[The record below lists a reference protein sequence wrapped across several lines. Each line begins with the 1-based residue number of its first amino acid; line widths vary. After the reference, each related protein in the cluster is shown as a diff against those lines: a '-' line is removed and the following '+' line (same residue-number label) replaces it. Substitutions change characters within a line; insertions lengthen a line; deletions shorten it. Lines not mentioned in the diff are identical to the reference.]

1 MIKLIAFLG
10 NPGKDYEKTRHNAG
24 FLFADEIYPSA
35 NWQSKFHAFYLQ
47 DGERRILKPLTYMN
61 LSGTSVSE
69 ASSFFKIKA
78 EEILVVHDDMD
89 LPLGKAVLQ
98 NGGGTKGHNGLKS
111 IRDRI
116 GNASFYRLRIGIG
129 KPIHGDTSLYVTS
142 PFTSSELITLSSL
155 FSLIRKDWPLEEKE
169 KSWMVEIR

>member
-98 NGGGTKGHNGLKS
+98 KGGGTKGHNGLKS

-169 KSWMVEIR
+169 KSWSVEIR